1 MIAPEK
7 LLEAAKALEPQLQEW
22 RRTLHR
28 HPEVGFDLPQTK
40 ALVKKA
46 LTEMGYTP
54 QDCGKCGVVA
64 LAGGK
69 RPGKVILLRGDMDA
83 LPLQEESGEE
93 FSSELPGKMH
103 GCGHDMH
110 TAMVLGAAK
119 LLKEHEDEIEG
130 TVKLEFQPAEEIFQ
144 GSLDMINSGL
154 LENPKVD
161 AAFALHIFS
170 TTPVGEVTYCTGVTS
185 SSLDSFIVN
194 IQGKGGHSSTPQLS
208 IDPLMIA
215 NQIYTAANML
225 MTREV
230 DPKATA
236 TLSAGVLRSGTAVN
250 ILPDTATLQMGMRT
264 YDKEARAHILER
276 LPQIIDHYVKAWRG
290 DYELVTFNCPCTY
303 TDDTVSHELLPAI
316 AEIVGEENISNT
328 GPMAGTEDFSYV
340 AEAVPSMF
348 ICLGAGGPD
357 QYPHHNPRM
366 VLDESVFFQG
376 AAIHANCAME
386 WLNKHGK

>member
-1 MIAPEK
+1 MNFELTQDQQQIQQLAREFAEK
-7 LLEAAKALEPQLQEW
+7 DLLHGVIERDEKVEFPLDACRKFGKTGIYGLPYG
-22 RRTLHR
+22 T
-28 HPEVGFDLPQTK
+28 EVGGLGGSY
-40 ALVKKA
+40 LS
-46 LTEMGYTP
+46 YI
-54 QDCGKCGVVA
+54 
-64 LAGGK
+64 LA
-69 RPGKVILLRGDMDA
+69 V
-83 LPLQEESGEE
+83 EEVS
-93 FSSELPGKMH
+93 
-103 GCGHDMH
+103 
-110 TAMVLGAAK
+110 
-119 LLKEHEDEIEG
+119 
-130 TVKLEFQPAEEIFQ
+130 
-144 GSLDMINSGL
+144 
-154 LENPKVD
+154 KVD